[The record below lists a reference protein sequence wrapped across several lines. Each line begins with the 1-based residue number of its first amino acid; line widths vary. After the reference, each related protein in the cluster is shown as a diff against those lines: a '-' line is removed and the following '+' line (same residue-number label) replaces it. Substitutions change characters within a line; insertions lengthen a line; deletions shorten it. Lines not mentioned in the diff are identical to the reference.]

1 MHPSEFCFPDIPGQ
15 ETPPAICN
23 KNIWIITGHQPSQRK
38 GIWYTQASR
47 RNNRINSRL
56 LVARWV
62 RVRLRRVLIHYRPL
76 INLPRVDWLTRK
88 CWKLNRAS
96 LKCIKVYDV
105 ENSVYV
111 VRPVNAVNVINFA
124 SLDKKMMY
132 YMENYKKVTQT
143 RDVLSEIMH
152 SKHSARKGRWSEP
165 MHWALKGIFRPITVI
180 WSSETPT
187 TKNMELSTKRNI
199 ST

>member
-76 INLPRVDWLTRK
+76 INLPRVEWLTRK
-88 CWKLNRAS
+88 CWKLYRAS

-132 YMENYKKVTQT
+132 YMENYKKSDTNEGCVEWDYAFQA
-143 RDVLSEIMH
+143 L
-152 SKHSARKGRWSEP
+152 RKEGEMERTY
-165 MHWALKGIFRPITVI
+165 ALGA
-180 WSSETPT
+180 
-187 TKNMELSTKRNI
+187 KRNI
-199 ST
+199 STYNNCMIVRNSHNEEHGIEY